1 MSFLS
6 EIKENQSAEI
16 INTCLELGSGVR
28 RRIGNL
34 GFVIGTKVKVL
45 KVSLKKRTMLL
56 ELRGY
61 VLTMETGICSKIKV
75 KPI

>member
-6 EIKENQSAEI
+6 NLKQGQVGEI
-16 INTCLELGSGVR
+16 IEICTDLSNQYR

-34 GFVIGTKVKVL
+34 GFVLGTFVKVL

-56 ELRGY
+56 ELRGN
-61 VLTMETGICSKIKV
+61 VLTVETDICSKIKV
-75 KPI
+75 KL